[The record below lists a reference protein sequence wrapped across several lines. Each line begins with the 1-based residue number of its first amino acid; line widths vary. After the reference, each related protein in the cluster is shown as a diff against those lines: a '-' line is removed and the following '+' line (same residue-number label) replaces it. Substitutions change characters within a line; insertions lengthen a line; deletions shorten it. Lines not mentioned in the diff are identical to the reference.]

1 MLVVGRGKDVANS
14 EIILQILQKSAKIN
28 ILIWTE
34 DSGLSL
40 CEKEDTNM
48 DEGKAKRLFGLGF
61 VVGVGLGLV
70 GTAGSD
76 H

>member
-1 MLVVGRGKDVANS
+1 MDIVEISKD
-14 EIILQILQKSAKIN
+14 IN

-40 CEKEDTNM
+40 CEEEDTNM